1 MNKQETLDTIWE
13 VPDEVWERIDPTILK
28 EDATNGRA
36 ANALILDRR
45 SMASFFACV
54 AVAN

>member
-28 EDATNGRA
+28 EDSTNGRA